1 MIDLEL
7 IGCIIVIA
15 TSILQV
21 VNVVRLMKIENE
33 LNEMYKRRSN
43 ETKKRFFN
51 RRTSRTGNRKI
62 ESIRCRTTFQTRTA
76 YQI

>member
-7 IGCIIVIA
+7 IGCIIVIS

-33 LNEMYKRRSN
+33 LNEMHKRRSN
-43 ETKKRFFN
+43 E
-51 RRTSRTGNRKI
+51 
-62 ESIRCRTTFQTRTA
+62 SIKSN
-76 YQI
+76 

>member
-15 TSILQV
+15 TSILQG

-43 ETKKRFFN
+43 E
-51 RRTSRTGNRKI
+51 
-62 ESIRCRTTFQTRTA
+62 SIKSN
-76 YQI
+76 

>member
-21 VNVVRLMKIENE
+21 VNVVRLMKIEKE
-33 LNEMYKRRSN
+33 LNKMYKRRSN
-43 ETKKRFFN
+43 ERIKSN
-51 RRTSRTGNRKI
+51 
-62 ESIRCRTTFQTRTA
+62 
-76 YQI
+76 